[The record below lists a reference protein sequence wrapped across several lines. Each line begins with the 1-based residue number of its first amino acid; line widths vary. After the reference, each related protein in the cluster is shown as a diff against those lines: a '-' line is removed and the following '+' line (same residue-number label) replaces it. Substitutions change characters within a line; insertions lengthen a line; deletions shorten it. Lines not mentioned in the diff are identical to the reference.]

1 MRISLVFLTLA
12 LATACGGGVKQLPS
26 SSTAARTAPDVTVQP
41 SDTPTASAGRPTPPK
56 NSNVDPGA
64 ARATVRLLAGLG
76 PREST
81 SRAYARAAEIVAGRL
96 QALGYDVRRQRF
108 RVPGGA
114 MWGVRVPAG
123 TTVNVVAEPA
133 GFDAAKPHLV
143 IGAHLDTVPR
153 SPGANDNASGVAAM
167 LELARLAAATPPRV
181 PVVFVAFGGEE
192 PRRRS
197 GDSHFGSK
205 AYVAAM
211 DRRARS
217 ALEGMISVDAVGVGK
232 VVPVCTAGGSE
243 ALQRNVIRTAQKA
256 RVPTRR
262 CTNRASD
269 HLSFARAGLQAVLLG
284 GASYREYHA
293 PSDRPAIVD
302 TAALIR
308 TVRLTWSF
316 IR

>member
-1 MRISLVFLTLA
+1 
-12 LATACGGGVKQLPS
+12 
-26 SSTAARTAPDVTVQP
+26 
-41 SDTPTASAGRPTPPK
+41 
-56 NSNVDPGA
+56 
-64 ARATVRLLAGLG
+64 VRLLAGLG

-81 SRAYARAAEIVAGRL
+81 GRAYARAAEIVAGRL

-133 GFDAAKPHLV
+133 GFDAAKPHLL
-143 IGAHLDTVPR
+143 IGAHLDTVPL
-153 SPGANDNASGVAAM
+153 SPGANDNASGVAVM
-167 LELARLAAATPPRV
+167 LEVARLAAATPPRM

-192 PRRRS
+192 PRRRP
-197 GDSHFGSK
+197 GDSHFGSE

-217 ALEGMISVDAVGVGK
+217 ALQGMISIDAVGVGK

-243 ALQRNVIRTAQKA
+243 ALRRNVIRTAQKA

-284 GASYREYHA
+284 GASYRQYHA
-293 PSDRPAIVD
+293 PSDRPDVVD